1 MRYPGGKARLA
12 PWMAWSFRQNGIR
25 RPVFVEAYAGGAGAS
40 IYLLA
45 NNYVSRIEINDIDPA
60 VAAFWRSAIY
70 RSADFANRI
79 ERIPVTLE
87 ERDRQREVLKD
98 ANRYSDFDLGFA
110 AWYLNRVNYSG
121 IIRGGGGAIG
131 GRRQTGAYKLDARF
145 KKSSLIRTILALG
158 QRSSQIRVH
167 QLDALDFLEQVIP
180 EGAQNFCVFLDPPY
194 FHKSEDL
201 YQNCFDLE
209 DHRKVSETVRQLGI
223 PWIMTYDRCSEI
235 ADLYRGL
242 KHHEFS
248 VTTYAGLKRG
258 ESDEILIYD
267 NLSLPCPPCLLRLRG
282 PFPDGNP
289 RLWK

>member
-121 IIRGGGGAIG
+121 IIRGGGGCD
-131 GRRQTGAYKLDARF
+131 RRSAANRCLQAGCTVQKIIIDPNHTCSRTTIQSNTRASTGCLGLSGTGYTRRRSEFLCIF
-145 KKSSLIRTILALG
+145 GSALLP
-158 QRSSQIRVH
+158 QIR
-167 QLDALDFLEQVIP
+167 
-180 EGAQNFCVFLDPPY
+180 G
-194 FHKSEDL
+194 S
-201 YQNCFDLE
+201 
-209 DHRKVSETVRQLGI
+209 
-223 PWIMTYDRCSEI
+223 
-235 ADLYRGL
+235 
-242 KHHEFS
+242 
-248 VTTYAGLKRG
+248 
-258 ESDEILIYD
+258 
-267 NLSLPCPPCLLRLRG
+267 LSKL
-282 PFPDGNP
+282 F
-289 RLWK
+289 